1 MKHFLK
7 KLVLWTVVLVL
18 TAGRGYSQVIALDP
32 YTGDHFDLHID
43 TNGSNNQGG
52 GVGIYEC
59 HYLNELVTL
68 VNSEGW
74 DLTEGADAQDIVDYY
89 NLYNHCADPDHDPI
103 VPEVVSGMYFT
114 GFIIYH
120 VTYWNGGDK
129 DGNLKFVGI
138 QASYSS
144 VAPNVAP
151 IADDQAVSTPEDTPT
166 DITLTGSDVNGDP
179 LLYTVLTQP
188 THGTLS
194 GTAPAVHYVPAA
206 NYFGIDTFTFS
217 VNDGLLDSSVATVTI
232 TVGSVNDAPIADS
245 QTVTTTEDTGLDIT
259 LTGSDLELGLI
270 SFIKLTDPTS
280 GVLTGSGAN
289 LHFEPAHNFFGQ
301 VSFTFKVND
310 GLSDSNV
317 ATVTINVTAVN
328 DGPTAIDQTLSTDE
342 DTGLDILLTGTDP
355 ESDPLSYIKLSDPA
369 SGVLTGTG
377 ANLHFQPALDFYGQV
392 TFTFKVNDGNLD
404 SDIATIK
411 INVGTV
417 NDEPTAFGQTLNTPE
432 EVDLDLILAGLDP
445 DGDPLTYH
453 VLTLP
458 EHGTLVGTGPDLT
471 YVPNPNYNGPD
482 SFTFKVD
489 DGTVD
494 SNIATIEI
502 TVTSVNDAPVAD
514 GQSLSTAEDTGLDLT
529 LTGSD
534 VEDDPLSFIVLVGP
548 SHGTLTGT
556 GANLHYEPNLNYF
569 GLDSF
574 TFKVNDG
581 DLDSPEATV
590 NITVTPVNDA
600 PVADDGSF
608 SVDEG
613 GMYPGHVWAHD
624 VDPHAVPTLFTPS
637 LFISFLNYSVV
648 VWPQYGSLVFNLDG
662 SFTYT
667 HNGSENHTDFFTFKA
682 NDGQLDS
689 NVARVDITINP
700 INDAPSSN
708 PDDFTLVLGSLHQGS
723 LVATDPENDLLS
735 WIIVD
740 APLYGSLI
748 LNQDGTYDYQHN
760 GDNAL
765 DDSFTY
771 KVNDG
776 SVDSNLSTV
785 SITVTVLPPLNTPP
799 GTFPEAITLNEGASL
814 TDAVGGFDADG
825 DPITFVLVSD
835 VVNGTLTFNANGTYT
850 YTHNGTETIAD
861 SFQFRSYDGKA
872 TSAVRTATITINP
885 INDAPV
891 AVNGEDETDFNTV
904 LTGNIHDLISDVDSA
919 NWTLGLVT
927 SVAHGTLVL
936 NANGTFT
943 YTPNSE
949 FSGEDKFTFKAN
961 DGGLDSNI
969 ATYTITVDEE
979 VIIEDPDTPLSP
991 LSFWWL
997 YLLGLLFILIFFLRP
1012 NLKYALV
1019 DKNGKET
1026 VIRRHIFANGNDDL
1040 FIDINDKNI
1049 EGLVKVD
1056 LVVYKQ
1062 LVKREQGQ
1070 KITFNLFKKPVK
1082 TIAVPEDMKDSIEDQ
1097 IKL

>member
-1 MKHFLK
+1 MKHSLK
-7 KLVLWTVVLVL
+7 KLVLWTIVLVL
-18 TAGRGYSQVIALDP
+18 TAGRGFAQVIALDP
-32 YTGDHFDLHID
+32 YTGDVFDLHID
-43 TNGSNNQGG
+43 TNGSNNEGG

-59 HYLNELVTL
+59 HYLEELVTL
-68 VNSEGW
+68 VNEEIW

-89 NLYNHCADPDHDPI
+89 NENNPCADPDHDPI
-103 VPEVVSGMYFT
+103 VPEVIPGMYFT

-120 VTYWNGGDK
+120 VTYWNGGAK

-138 QASYSS
+138 QASYSD

-151 IADDQAVSTPEDTPT
+151 IADDQAVSTPEDAAK
-166 DITLTGSDVNGDP
+166 DITLTGSDANGDP
-179 LLYTVLTQP
+179 LVYTVLTQP

-194 GTAPAVHYVPAA
+194 GTAPALNYVPDE
-206 NYFGIDTFTFS
+206 NYFGLDSFTFS
-217 VNDGLLDSSVATVTI
+217 VNDGHVDSNVATVTI
-232 TVGSVNDAPIADS
+232 TVGSINDAPIADP
-245 QTVTTTEDTGLDIT
+245 QTLTTPEDTGLDIT
-259 LTGSDLELGLI
+259 LTGSDLELSPLT
-270 SFIKLTDPTS
+270 FIKLTDPAS
-280 GVLTGSGAN
+280 GVLTGTGAN

-310 GLSDSNV
+310 GISDSNV
-317 ATVTINVTAVN
+317 ATITINVTAVN
-328 DGPTAIDQTLSTDE
+328 DGPTAFDQTLSTSE
-342 DTGLDILLTGTDP
+342 DVGLDILLTGTDP

-369 SGVLTGTG
+369 SGVLSGTG
-377 ANLHFQPALDFYGQV
+377 ANLHFEPALDFHGQV
-392 TFTFKVNDGNLD
+392 SFTFKVNDGNLD
-404 SDIATIK
+404 SNDATIT
-411 INVGTV
+411 INVGTI
-417 NDEPTAFGQTLNTPE
+417 NDAPTAFGQTLNTAE
-432 EVDLDLILAGLDP
+432 EVDLDITLAGLDP

-458 EHGTLVGTGPDLT
+458 EHGTLEGTAPDLT
-471 YVPNPNYNGPD
+471 YVPNPNYFGPD

-514 GQSLSTAEDTGLDLT
+514 DQSLSTAEDTGLDIT

-534 VEDDPLSFIVLVGP
+534 LENDPLSYIVLAGP
-548 SHGTLTGT
+548 SHGSLTGT
-556 GANLHYEPNLNYF
+556 GAELHYEPDLNYF
-569 GLDSF
+569 GPDSI

-581 DLDSPEATV
+581 DLDSAEATV
-590 NITVTPVNDA
+590 SITVTPVNDA
-600 PVADDGSF
+600 PVADDDSF

-613 GMYPGHVWAHD
+613 AMYSGHVWAHD
-624 VDPHAVPTLFTPS
+624 VDPHAVPALFTPS
-637 LFISFLNYSVV
+637 IISFLDYSVV
-648 VWPQYGSLVFNLDG
+648 VWPQYGTLVFNLDG

-667 HNGSENHTDFFTFKA
+667 HNGSENHIDFFTFKA

-700 INDAPSSN
+700 INDAPVAN
-708 PDDFTLVLGSLHQGS
+708 PDDFTLVLGGSHQGS
-723 LVATDPENDLLS
+723 LVATDAENNVLS
-735 WIIVD
+735 WIVVD

-765 DDSFTY
+765 ADSFTY

-776 SVDSNLSTV
+776 SVDSNVATV
-785 SITVTVLPPLNTPP
+785 SITVTVLPVINTPP
-799 GTFPEAITLNEGASL
+799 GTLPEAITLNEGESL

-825 DPITFVLVSD
+825 DPISFVLVSD

-885 INDAPV
+885 VNDAPV

-919 NWTLGLVT
+919 NWTLGLVV

-943 YTPNSE
+943 YTPNTDFAGTDS
-949 FSGEDKFTFKAN
+949 FTFKAN

-969 ATYTITVDEE
+969 ATYTITVNEE
-979 VIIEDPDTPLSP
+979 VIIDDPDTPLSP
-991 LSFWWL
+991 LTYWWVF
-997 YLLGLLFILIFFLRP
+997 LLGLLFILIFFLRP

-1026 VIRRHIFANGNDDL
+1026 VIRRHIFANGKDDL
-1040 FIDINDKNI
+1040 YIDINDKNI

-1056 LVVYKQ
+1056 LVLYKQ

-1082 TIAVPEDMKDSIEDQ
+1082 TIAVPEDMKDAIEDQ